1 MSRLEAYK
9 EDLYE
14 LRFSPMCK
22 PAGEVANLTMLESH
36 TTRGRVM
43 MLWRIA
49 SGIATWQ
56 EREIELVYQSTLDSI
71 SEAFDVFHYP
81 LSQIMLAAR
90 ADIWEAGLAP
100 KNVKRAVET
109 GGTTATDVPRGD
121 TLLLAGE
128 VALLGTESL
137 LGPMRDAL
145 RQAELDASVW
155 VAATPA
161 LAYALGAR
169 DVAAAQAQA
178 LVAGIETS
186 GATTVIAE
194 GPETAWAL
202 TKIMPD
208 LGAELPEQVT
218 IKLLSVALAERQSGS
233 HNGQTN
239 LPGPVFVHDSR
250 PACLIADEMAGSLA
264 ILPGYVADE
273 VEFGS
278 GAVYE
283 APRQLLDALGA
294 QRIFGTWTRSLAKT
308 SGADDGLWLTYPD
321 LAAGL
326 AQQRLENA
334 VALGAATLV
343 TDSPLAATFLA
354 QHESG
359 VQVKLLAELLVS

>member
-49 SGIATWQ
+49 SGIATWH

-90 ADIWEAGLAP
+90 ADIWDAGLAP
-100 KNVKRAVET
+100 KCVRRAVET
-109 GGTTATDVPRGD
+109 GSTTTTDVPRDD

-128 VALLGTESL
+128 VAQLGTDSL
-137 LGPMRDAL
+137 LSPMQDAL

-155 VAATPA
+155 VTSTPA
-161 LAYALGAR
+161 LAYVLGAR
-169 DVAAAQAQA
+169 DVATAQAQEI
-178 LVAGIETS
+178 VNGIETS
-186 GATTVIAE
+186 GAKTVIAD

-202 TKIMPD
+202 TKILPD
-208 LGAELPEQVT
+208 LGSEVPEQVT
-218 IKLLSVALAERQSGS
+218 IKLLSVALAERQPGS
-233 HNGQTN
+233 HNGQTK
-239 LPGPVFVHDSR
+239 LLGPVFVHDSR

-264 ILPGYVADE
+264 ILPGYVEDE
-273 VEFGS
+273 AQFGS
-278 GAVYE
+278 GAVYD

-294 QRIFGTWTRSLAKT
+294 QRVFGTWTRSLAKT
-308 SGADDGLWLTYPD
+308 SGADDGLWLTYPE

-334 VALGAATLV
+334 AVLGATTLV
-343 TDSPLAATFLA
+343 TDSPLAAAFLA
-354 QHESG
+354 QHETG
-359 VQVKLLAELLVS
+359 VQVKLLAELLLS